1 MIAVDWGGSSL
12 RVYRLDGDGTVLERR
27 RGDEGALACAG
38 RYGKVL
44 SAMIAGWDDPLVLLA
59 GMVGARG
66 GWLEVPYV
74 RCPAD
79 TGALAAGMLRLDA
92 SREAP
97 GFAYRQFW
105 CVPGMADRTGGG
117 GDVMRGEE
125 TQVAGLLDGLGD
137 GAHTVCLPGTH
148 SKWVRV
154 RDGAIASL
162 STALTG
168 ELYALLRTHS
178 ILARG
183 MAEGE
188 PPLDEPAF
196 NAGLACSDGDGAG
209 GLLHDLFAVR
219 TASLFGRF
227 TAQALPS
234 FLSGMLV
241 GHELASALKGL
252 AAPVHLVGSEALVER
267 YAYALRQ
274 RGIAFQRHPEDL
286 AAAGMFR
293 LARARGLA

>member
-12 RVYRLDGDGTVLERR
+12 RVYRIDGNGTVLERR

-44 SAMIAGWDDPLVLLA
+44 SAMIAGWDDPLVVLA

-66 GWLEVPYV
+66 GWIEVPYV

-79 TGALAAGMLRLDA
+79 TAALAAGMLRLDA

-97 GFAYRQFW
+97 GFGYRQFW
-105 CVPGMADRTGGG
+105 CVPGMADRTTST

-125 TQVAGLLDGLGD
+125 TQLAGLLDTLGD
-137 GAHTVCLPGTH
+137 GTHTVCLPGTH
-148 SKWVRV
+148 SKWVQV
-154 RDGAIASL
+154 REGAITSL
-162 STALTG
+162 STAMTG
-168 ELYALLRTHS
+168 ELYALLRAHS
-178 ILARG
+178 ILGRG
-183 MAEGE
+183 MVEGE
-188 PPLDEPAF
+188 PALDEPAF
-196 NAGLACSDGDGAG
+196 NAGLACSDGNG
-209 GLLHDLFAVR
+209 GLLLDLFGVR
-219 TASLFGRF
+219 TALLFGRF

-234 FLSGMLV
+234 FLSGMLI
-241 GHELASALKGL
+241 GHEMDAALAGL
-252 AAPVHLVGSEALVER
+252 TAPVHLVGSEALVER
-267 YAYALRQ
+267 YAFALQQ
-274 RGIAFQRHPEDL
+274 RGIAVHRHPEEL